1 MARILVIDDN
11 QDLRDLMKVLLEQA
25 GYEVELAE
33 DGQAG
38 LAAQRAQTADV
49 VITDIFMPNQDGIE
63 TIAQFREE
71 FPAIKLIVMSGDGK
85 LVKHSPHF
93 LTARE
98 MGAHGVLSKPFDED
112 ELLRVIRD
120 VLR

>member
-11 QDLRDLMKVLLEQA
+11 DDLRELMKVILEQS

-38 LAAQRAQTADV
+38 LAVQRARPADI

-63 TIAQFREE
+63 TIAQFRRD
-71 FPAIKLIVMSGDGK
+71 FPQLKLIVMSGDAK
-85 LVKHSPHF
+85 LVKDSAHF

-120 VLR
+120 VLK

>member
-1 MARILVIDDN
+1 MVRILVIDDN
-11 QDLRDLMKVLLEQA
+11 QDLRDLMKLILEQA
-25 GYEVELAE
+25 GYVVELAE

-38 LAAQRAQTADV
+38 LEAQRARPADV

-63 TIAQFREE
+63 TIAQFRKD
-71 FPAIKLIVMSGDGK
+71 FPNLKLIVMSGDGK
-85 LVKHSPHF
+85 LVKHAAHF

-112 ELLRVIRD
+112 EL
-120 VLR
+120 

>member
-1 MARILVIDDN
+1 MTRILVIDDN
-11 QDLRDLMKVLLEQA
+11 KDLRELMQVILEQA
-25 GYEVELAE
+25 GYAVELAE

-38 LAAQRAQTADV
+38 RVAQRARPADV
-49 VITDIFMPNQDGIE
+49 VITDIFMPNQDGLE
-63 TIAQFREE
+63 TIEQFRKDY
-71 FPAIKLIVMSGDGK
+71 PDLKLIVMSGDGK
-85 LVKHSPHF
+85 LVKQSTHF

-120 VLR
+120 VLK